1 MIGRRGIN
9 YLGDGVTDSRA
20 RQRSRIRFTV
30 ILTVKPGFQAYRE
43 CRKETHQQQV
53 NRLLSVVKP
62 CSDHCGNIMF
72 YVDNSDVDACVII

>member
-1 MIGRRGIN
+1 MGRRGIN

-43 CRKETHQQQV
+43 CRKENPPAAGEWVAKCGQA
-53 NRLLSVVKP
+53 LL
-62 CSDHCGNIMF
+62 
-72 YVDNSDVDACVII
+72 